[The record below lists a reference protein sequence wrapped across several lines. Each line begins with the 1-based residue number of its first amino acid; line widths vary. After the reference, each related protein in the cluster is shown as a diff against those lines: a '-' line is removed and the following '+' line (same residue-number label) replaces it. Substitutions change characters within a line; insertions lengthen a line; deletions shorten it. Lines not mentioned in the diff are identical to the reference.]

1 MNSVNQIIRQT
12 QRGLLY
18 KDGQLVR
25 WLGPGRHV
33 YRGWF
38 AEYTATVIELD
49 KGWIEATPELRAI
62 VPDADADELHVR
74 ANQLAIVTIDGEPT
88 GCLEPG
94 RYLLW
99 RQRADVRA
107 WVIETDGIL
116 ADVPERFVSLI
127 PHGRLRTLYVAESQ
141 RGVLYVDSKAT
152 AWLEPGRHDVWARD
166 RLISMTTLAIDSDVQ
181 TIEALA
187 ELGELV
193 PEHEATTLD
202 VPQGQLAIVSR
213 DGRPVRAAAPGRYLL
228 WQGRRRVT
236 ATLYSTEGLRT
247 QVPRDQWGLLGA
259 TLVRQVVV
267 RPFERGVL
275 YVDGERVEVLEAGTH
290 AFNVV
295 GRDVVV
301 HTVEMRERES
311 QIQGQEL
318 MTADKVTLR
327 VNLIVTW
334 RVVDALASV
343 EAQTNL
349 DGAIYSEAQM
359 SARRYIAGLSVDELL
374 EGRREAS
381 EHMLERLADRAARWG
396 VEVTQID
403 LKDVILP
410 GEMKTLLNRVI
421 EAEKK
426 AAANV
431 IMRREETAAT
441 RSQANTAK
449 MLEAN
454 PTLMRL
460 KELEAVR
467 EIAAEVGSV
476 QIIAGTDG
484 LLERFRLT
492 DG

>member
-1 MNSVNQIIRQT
+1 MTSVNQIIRQT

-38 AEYTATVIELD
+38 AEYEVTVVDLER
-49 KGWIEATPELRAI
+49 GWIEATPELRAV
-62 VPDADADELHVR
+62 VPEAEADDLHVK
-74 ANQLAIVTIDGEPT
+74 ANQLAIVTVDGEPT
-88 GCLEPG
+88 ACLEPG

-107 WVIETDGIL
+107 WVVETDGYL

-127 PHGRLRTLYVAESQ
+127 PHGRLRTLYVGESQ
-141 RGVLYVDSKAT
+141 RGVLYVDSKAV
-152 AWLEPGRHDVWARD
+152 AWLAPGRHDVWSRD
-166 RLISMTTLAIDSDVQ
+166 RQVVMTTLAIDADVQ
-181 TIEALA
+181 AIESLA
-187 ELGELV
+187 ELDALV
-193 PEHEATTLD
+193 PEHEATTLV
-202 VPQGQLAIVSR
+202 VPQDHLAVVAR
-213 DGRPVRAAAPGRYLL
+213 DGRPMRAVAPGRYLL
-228 WQGRRRVT
+228 WQGRREVT
-236 ATLYSTEGLRT
+236 ATLYPTDGLRVE
-247 QVPRDQWGLLGA
+247 VPRNQWGLLGDPLA
-259 TLVRQVVV
+259 HQVVV
-267 RPFERGVL
+267 RPFERAVL
-275 YVDGERVEVLEAGTH
+275 YVDGRRVEVLEAGAH
-290 AFNVV
+290 AFNAV
-295 GRDVVV
+295 GRQIAV
-301 HTVEMRERES
+301 HAVDMRERET

-334 RVVDALASV
+334 RVTDALASV
-343 EAQTNL
+343 ESQTNL

-381 EHMLERLADRAARWG
+381 DRMLERLAERAARWG

-476 QIIAGTDG
+476 QIVAGTDG
-484 LLERFRLT
+484 LLERFRLS
-492 DG
+492 

>member
-1 MNSVNQIIRQT
+1 V
-12 QRGLLY
+12 G
-18 KDGQLVR
+18 
-25 WLGPGRHV
+25 
-33 YRGWF
+33 
-38 AEYTATVIELD
+38 
-49 KGWIEATPELRAI
+49 
-62 VPDADADELHVR
+62 
-74 ANQLAIVTIDGEPT
+74 
-88 GCLEPG
+88 
-94 RYLLW
+94 
-99 RQRADVRA
+99 
-107 WVIETDGIL
+107 
-116 ADVPERFVSLI
+116 
-127 PHGRLRTLYVAESQ
+127 ESQ
-141 RGVLYVDSKAT
+141 RGVLYVDSKAV
-152 AWLEPGRHDVWARD
+152 AWLAPGRHDVWSRD
-166 RLISMTTLAIDSDVQ
+166 RQVTMTTLAIDADVQ
-181 TIEALA
+181 AIESLAEVDALA
-187 ELGELV
+187 
-193 PEHEATTLD
+193 PEHEATTLV
-202 VPQGQLAIVSR
+202 VPQDHLAVVAR
-213 DGRPVRAAAPGRYLL
+213 DGRPVRAVAPGRYLL
-228 WQGRRRVT
+228 WQGRREVT
-236 ATLYSTEGLRT
+236 ATLYPTDGLRVE
-247 QVPRDQWGLLGA
+247 VPRNQWGLLGEP
-259 TLVRQVVV
+259 LVRQVVV
-267 RPFERGVL
+267 RPFERAVL
-275 YVDGERVEVLEAGTH
+275 YVDGRRVEVLEAGAH
-290 AFNVV
+290 AFNAV
-295 GRDVVV
+295 GRQIAV
-301 HTVEMRERES
+301 HAVDMRERET

-334 RVVDALASV
+334 RVTDALASV
-343 EAQTNL
+343 ESQTNL

-381 EHMLERLADRAARWG
+381 DRMLERLAERAARWG

-476 QIIAGTDG
+476 QIVAGTDG
-484 LLERFRLT
+484 LLERFRLS
-492 DG
+492 

>member
-1 MNSVNQIIRQT
+1 MTSVNQIIRQA

-38 AEYTATVIELD
+38 AEYEVTVVDLER
-49 KGWIEATPELRAI
+49 GWVAATPELRAI
-62 VPDADADELHVR
+62 VPESEADDLHVK
-74 ANQLAIVTIDGEPT
+74 ANQLAIVTVDGEPAA
-88 GCLEPG
+88 CLEPG

-107 WVIETDGIL
+107 WVVETDGYL
-116 ADVPERFVSLI
+116 ADVPERFVSFI
-127 PHGRLRTLYVAESQ
+127 PHGRLRTLYVGESQ
-141 RGVLYVDSKAT
+141 RGVLYVDSKAV

-166 RLISMTTLAIDSDVQ
+166 RQVTMTTLAIDSDVQ
-181 TIEALA
+181 AIGSLAEIDALA
-187 ELGELV
+187 
-193 PEHEATTLD
+193 PEHEATTLV
-202 VPQGQLAIVSR
+202 VPHDHLAIVSR
-213 DGRPVRAAAPGRYLL
+213 DGQPVRAAAPGRYLL
-228 WQGRRRVT
+228 WQGRRKVT
-236 ATLYSTEGLRT
+236 ATLYPTDGLRT
-247 QVPRDQWGLLGA
+247 EVPRNQWDLLGA
-259 TLVRQVVV
+259 SLVRQVVV
-267 RPFERGVL
+267 RPFERAVL
-275 YVDGERVEVLEAGTH
+275 YVDGRRVEVLEAGAH
-290 AFNVV
+290 AFNIG
-295 GRDVVV
+295 GRQIVV
-301 HTVEMRERES
+301 HSVDMRERET

-334 RVVDALASV
+334 RVTDALASV
-343 EAQTNL
+343 ESQTNL

-381 EHMLERLADRAARWG
+381 ERMLERLAERAERWG

-476 QIIAGTDG
+476 QIVAGTDG

-492 DG
+492 DR